1 MSQIIGVLLPLPFN
15 DVFDYKTEEN
25 VPLGSFVRVPF
36 GREKQIGVVWKIG
49 RSSKLEENKIKA
61 VSEVLNFPPLSEAL
75 RKWLWVSK
83 PFSTTI
89 RP

>member
-36 GREKQIGVVWKIG
+36 GRERQIGVVWKIG

-61 VSEVLNFPPLSEAL
+61 GIRSF
-75 RKWLWVSK
+75 K
-83 PFSTTI
+83 FSAVVRSVAQI
-89 RP
+89 RDFRRFV

>member
-36 GREKQIGVVWKIG
+36 GREKQIGVVWKSVV
-49 RSSKLEENKIKA
+49 RPNWKKTKLKRYPK
-61 VSEVLNFPPLSEAL
+61 F
-75 RKWLWVSK
+75 
-83 PFSTTI
+83 
-89 RP
+89 